1 MPGVIL
7 NLIKLFVSTDLSF
20 EKLMIVNFENC
31 L

>member
-7 NLIKLFVSTDLSF
+7 NLIKLFVSIDLSF